1 MTDEQLLR
9 YARHLMLPSV
19 GVEGQ
24 QRLLSS
30 RVLVIGAGG
39 LGCAAGLYLGSAG
52 VGQLTVMDPDVV
64 DATNLQRQV
73 AHSVDQ
79 IGHAKVTSLQA
90 ALARLNPDVHV
101 IAIQGRAEG
110 QALDHWVEQ
119 SDVVLD
125 CTDRFASRHAINRAC
140 RTAGR
145 PLVSGAA
152 MGFDGQLAVYDPREY
167 ASPCYACVY
176 PAEDMD
182 APDANCATM
191 GVWAPLVGVV
201 GSLQASQ
208 ALWLAC
214 GHRSAMVGQLQLHNA
229 LTGEWITI
237 RTSRRPD
244 CAVCG
249 QPTATTASQ

>member
-19 GVEGQ
+19 GIEGQ
-24 QRLLSS
+24 QRLLNS

-52 VGQLTVMDPDVV
+52 VGQLTVVDPDVV

-73 AHSVDQ
+73 AHTLDR
-79 IGHAKVTSLQA
+79 IGQPKVTSLQA
-90 ALARLNPDVHV
+90 AVERLNPDVRV
-101 IAIQGRAEG
+101 IAIQERAEG
-110 QALDHWVEQ
+110 PALDRWVAQ
-119 SDVVLD
+119 ADVVLD

-140 RTAGR
+140 HTAGR

-152 MGFDGQLAVYDPREY
+152 MGFDGQLAVYDGRDD

-176 PAEDMD
+176 PLEDVD
-182 APDANCATM
+182 APDAQCATM

-214 GHRSAMVGQLQLHNA
+214 GHPSALVGRLQLHNA
-229 LTGEWITI
+229 QTGEWTTI

-249 QPTATTASQ
+249 QPRAATVRQ